1 MVLCDDLF
9 GVIIGK
15 VVIMKAV
22 FRTTAIVATIAASL
36 LLASCASV
44 NRLNAYNF
52 QGARLAVDMPMP
64 PAPRLNVQYDV
75 TLDKHNIV
83 FSALSVMTN
92 LAKANQAQLAENVM
106 RDGLASID
114 VPGMIRDETFSACA
128 FALGS
133 ERGDSFRDADFIL
146 SLDMTEWGMEARNAS
161 TAVSLYIRL
170 KAQLY
175 EGMSRDLVWSRTI
188 TVEQAASPAMFGL
201 GQLIG
206 NMVTAT
212 VLSNL
217 TPDQLAAGFTEL
229 ARETSRKV
237 ARVLSRDIERARY

>member
-1 MVLCDDLF
+1 VLRNGRS
-9 GVIIGK
+9 GVTMGE

-22 FRTTAIVATIAASL
+22 FRTTAIAVGIAASL

-75 TLDKHNIV
+75 TLDRRNLV

-114 VPGMIRDETFSACA
+114 VPAMVRDETFSACA
-128 FALGS
+128 FALRS
-133 ERGDSFRDADFIL
+133 ERADSFSDADYIL
-146 SLDMTEWGMEARNAS
+146 SLDITEWGMEARTAG
-161 TAVSLYIRL
+161 TAVSLHIRL

-175 EGMSRDLVWSRTI
+175 ESWNRDLIWSRNI

-201 GQLIG
+201 GQLVG

-212 VLSNL
+212 VLSNM